1 MKVQRTGM
9 FCLNSTITRQAE
21 SDNEQVA
28 GITITKKDPGEA
40 AIIMRVDNFVLSDE
54 QAAKIKEIHERAAA
68 ELGDIL
74 GW

>member
-1 MKVQRTGM
+1 MKVQKTGM
-9 FCLNSTITRQAE
+9 FCLNSTIMRQAE
-21 SDNEQVA
+21 SVSEQVA

-40 AIIMRVDNFVLSDE
+40 AIVMRVDNFELSND

-68 ELGDIL
+68 ELGDVL